1 MYFVTVEANITK
13 YSSFVEMKMV
23 INVNVTQQC
32 VTSTYIV
39 GTIRVDELWPNRPIS
54 GWLITW
60 GP

>member
-54 GWLITW
+54 G
-60 GP
+60 